1 MELFKLN
8 EDFLVDI
15 NKEWIQLHE
24 AFKKIYLR
32 DKGNNSN
39 HYKGRFKFQAQ
50 KEFTYIYLLCDYRS
64 NLVQYSEEEREEQ
77 SRKDAGLESSWK
89 PDKEI
94 KDAIERYRELQQ
106 TRPLKLLQAAHKKI
120 DNMIRLLNEEQ
131 DEMAIEDITNNIK
144 AMKDIAGLLK
154 TIGELENMTKKELSE
169 TGNGRGNVELG
180 ENEL

>member
-1 MELFKLN
+1 L
-8 EDFLVDI
+8 
-15 NKEWIQLHE
+15 
-24 AFKKIYLR
+24 A
-32 DKGNNSN
+32 
-39 HYKGRFKFQAQ
+39 
-50 KEFTYIYLLCDYRS
+50 
-64 NLVQYSEEEREEQ
+64 QYSEEEREEQ
-77 SRKDAGLESSWK
+77 SRKDAGLDVGWK

>member
-24 AFKKIYLR
+24 AFKKVYLR

-50 KEFTYIYLLCDYRS
+50 KEFTYIYLLCDYKS
-64 NLVQYSEEEREEQ
+64 NLVNYSEEEREKQ
-77 SRKDAGLESSWK
+77 ARIDAGLEPGWK

-94 KDAIERYRELQQ
+94 KDAIERYKELQQ
-106 TRPLKLLQAAHKKI
+106 TRPLKLLQACFKKI
-120 DNMIRLLNEEQ
+120 DNLTKLLNEDQ
-131 DEMAIEDITNNIK
+131 DTIDIKDLGDVIK
-144 AMKDIAGLLK
+144 IMNDMGK
-154 TIGELENMTKKELSE
+154 TLRSLRELESDVKKELSE
-169 TGNGRGNVELG
+169 TGVGRGNVELG